1 VDPDSTINEGSMTQA
16 TLHYIHDPLC
26 GWCYATQPL
35 ISAAV
40 QRLDGRLALQLHG
53 GGLFAEPRVLDKAL
67 AGHIAQSDQRI
78 AQYSGQP
85 FGKPYLEG
93 LLAEQGTVLYSMPPI
108 AALLAALAVDS
119 TQAYP
124 LLVAIQNAHY
134 QRGLRVVEPPV
145 LGELAEEIGLDGA
158 RFAIAFAQ
166 ANGHAL
172 MEHVQASRRL
182 LESIGG
188 NGFPTLLLEQQGEQR
203 LFDHS
208 RYYGQPQAF
217 VEALTAALPALH

>member
-1 VDPDSTINEGSMTQA
+1 MTQA

-40 QRLDGRLALQLHG
+40 ERLEGRLALQLHG
-53 GGLFAEPRVLDKAL
+53 GGLFAEPRVLDEDL
-67 AGHIAQSDQRI
+67 AQHIMQSDQRI

-93 LLAEQGTVLYSMPPI
+93 LLAERGTVLYSMPPI
-108 AALLAALAVDS
+108 AAVLAAAAIEPGL
-119 TQAYP
+119 AYP
-124 LLVAIQNAHY
+124 LLVTIQNAHY
-134 QRGLRVVEPPV
+134 QRGLRVIEPPV
-145 LGELAEEIGLDGA
+145 LGELAEEAGLDGA
-158 RFAIAFAQ
+158 RFALAFGQ
-166 ANGHAL
+166 ANGQEL

-182 LESIGG
+182 LESVGG
-188 NGFPTLLLEQQGEQR
+188 NGFPTLLLEQHGEKR
-203 LFDHS
+203 VFDHS

-217 VEALTAALPALH
+217 VEALTATLPALH

>member
-1 VDPDSTINEGSMTQA
+1 MTQA

-35 ISAAV
+35 ISAAM
-40 QRLDGRLALQLHG
+40 QRLGGRLALQLHG
-53 GGLFAEPRVLDKAL
+53 GGLFPEPRVLDKAL
-67 AGHIAQSDQRI
+67 TGHIAQSDQRI
-78 AQYSGQP
+78 AQYSKQP

-108 AALLAALAVDS
+108 AAVLAAADVDA

-124 LLVAIQNAHY
+124 LLVEIQNAHY

-158 RFAIAFAQ
+158 RFALAFAQ
-166 ANGHAL
+166 ANGHEL

-182 LESIGG
+182 LDSVGG
-188 NGFPTLLLEQQGEQR
+188 KGFPTLLLELQGEPR
-203 LFDHS
+203 VFDHS